1 MSEDGRHALTLI
13 AFLGSVFSPYYAW
26 ARRRGPTDPL
36 AHCAV
41 NVALYGPGG
50 RWAMTERGAR
60 SVERD
65 ARQLRIGRSRL
76 QWCDEGLAIDIDEVA
91 APWPRP
97 LRGRI
102 LLRPGA
108 AWGHTAHALD
118 AAGRHR
124 WSPLAPWARA
134 EVQLSHPAWD
144 WQGPAYLDANAG
156 DRPLE
161 ADFEAWSWSRLARA
175 DGGCRLAYDVLRRD
189 GSRHGLALEAG
200 PGEPLRPA
208 EPAAW
213 QALPRSGWGLA
224 RPSRGPAVLERTL
237 EDGPF
242 YARTLLRGADGAP
255 GVHESLSL
263 QRFRRRWV
271 QALLPFRMPRRA

>member
-189 GSRHGLALEAG
+189 GSRHGLASRRARLARSSSTSSRT
-200 PGEPLRPA
+200 PQPMTTPNTSSSSIRPSAPPLMARRA
-208 EPAAW
+208 QPAA
-213 QALPRSGWGLA
+213 AAAGDRAAP
-224 RPSRGPAVLERTL
+224 P
-237 EDGPF
+237 
-242 YARTLLRGADGAP
+242 RGA
-255 GVHESLSL
+255 
-263 QRFRRRWV
+263 
-271 QALLPFRMPRRA
+271 